1 MEHLAHREGK
11 RWKGSTMSTQDDF
24 IAQKIIRDLLG
35 GSSPNGHADETGK
48 WKPIIYS
55 LYDAHSGGGTE
66 AVRQVVNTL
75 VKTENHLL
83 HLISGDLPPIQE
95 SNDSPNFL
103 PLPEGAYLPE
113 HLSEGASPWLDEYIA
128 FSRKWSPR
136 AYEGFHE
143 AVGLWILSTVAAR
156 RVMLPHGGRRYTP
169 LFIALTA
176 RTSLYSKSTTAD
188 IGTSVLAAAGLDW
201 LLAPDE
207 ATPQKFVQS
216 MAGML
221 PANYGSMDFEQQEHT
236 KRQLAF
242 SGQRGWFYEEFG
254 QHLAAMSRE
263 NGQMADF
270 KGILRRLDD
279 CKEKFSRET
288 VSRGNETVYSPYI
301 ALLAGLTPADIKPYA
316 KSGGAMWHDGFWARF
331 AFITPPN
338 DTPKLDRFPKGTRTI
353 PSSLIMPLRYWH
365 ERLGTPELT
374 ISLDKEEKYQWQRG
388 PLPERVCSWG
398 DDVYEAYYAY
408 DTALRQLLQRT
419 EYKHGDFDGNYAR
432 FPEKAIRIA
441 LILASLENGGH
452 IDIRHWARAQQITER
467 WRKSLH
473 NLYDQLNQSETS
485 EAEMMEDKIVRVV
498 QHLQQAT
505 AREVSQRVAG
515 IDTSTTRLKLENLV
529 LAGTLEKNRV
539 GKTEKYSLVK
549 ASVEV

>member
-1 MEHLAHREGK
+1 
-11 RWKGSTMSTQDDF
+11 MSTQDDI
-24 IAQKIIRDLLG
+24 IAQKIIRDLMSG
-35 GSSPNGHADETGK
+35 GNPNGHADETGK
-48 WKPIIYS
+48 WRPLIYS

-66 AVRQVVNTL
+66 AVREAVITL
-75 VKTENHLL
+75 TKTEKSLTR
-83 HLISGDLPPIQE
+83 LISGELPPPQE
-95 SNDSPNFL
+95 SNESPNCV
-103 PLPEGAYLPE
+103 PLPDSAYLPE
-113 HLSEGASPWLDEYIA
+113 HLSDGASPWLDEYIT

-143 AVGLWILSTVAAR
+143 AVGLWILSTIAAR
-156 RVMLPHGGRRYTP
+156 RVMLPHGGRCYTP

-201 LLAPDE
+201 LLASDE
-207 ATPQKFVQS
+207 STPQKFIQS

-221 PANYGSMDFEQQEHT
+221 PANYGSMDFEEQEHV

-263 NGQMADF
+263 NGAMADF

-288 VSRGNETVYSPYI
+288 VTRGNETVYSPYI

-353 PSSLIMPLRYWH
+353 PSTLVMPLRYWH

-388 PLPERVCSWG
+388 PLPERICSWD

-408 DTALRQLLQRT
+408 DVALRQLLQRT

-432 FPEKAIRIA
+432 FPAKAIRIA

-467 WRKSLH
+467 WRQSLH
-473 NLYDQLNQSETS
+473 NLYDQLNQSDQS
-485 EAEMMEDKIVRVV
+485 EAEKTEDKIIRVI
-498 QHLQQAT
+498 QHLEQAT
-505 AREVSQRVAG
+505 VREVSQRVAG
-515 IDTSTTRLKLENLV
+515 IDTANTRSKLEDLV
-529 LAGTLEKNRV
+529 QAGVIEKKRI
-539 GKTEKYSLVK
+539 GKTEKYSLLTQV
-549 ASVEV
+549 